1 MQPDPWD
8 DGNYSM
14 PQSEQ
19 QFPQAQ
25 QYLAGTPQAMEY
37 PIYLPPPSSTP
48 KIIGILFIIYG
59 LISGL
64 GVLSPLEPILTGD
77 GGTLA
82 LQIAMITAVSALVLA
97 GTSIV
102 GGYWL
107 TNYQRRGVQLI
118 IVGILI
124 SSALTFL
131 TYYLGDDGG
140 LGESFRFEESTAFG
154 ILSVT
159 LGIVTVVCG
168 LFAAIPILTSSAG
181 LDRSSLFSRLK

>member
-1 MQPDPWD
+1 MQPNPWD
-8 DGNYSM
+8 DGDYSI
-14 PQSEQ
+14 PQTGQ
-19 QFPQAQ
+19 QFPQGQ
-25 QYLAGTPQAMEY
+25 QYLEGTPQSIGY
-37 PIYLPPPSSTP
+37 PIYLQPPSSTP

-59 LISGL
+59 LINGL

-82 LQIAMITAVSALVLA
+82 LQIAMITAVSSLVLA

-140 LGESFRFEESTAFG
+140 LGESFRVEESTAFG

>member
-82 LQIAMITAVSALVLA
+82 FQIAMFTAVSSLVSA
-97 GTSIV
+97 GTGIL

-107 TNYQRRGVQLI
+107 TNYQRRGVHLI
-118 IVGILI
+118 VVGILI

-131 TYYLGDDGG
+131 TYSIGDDGG
-140 LGESFRFEESTAFG
+140 LGESLQIDESTAFG

-159 LGIVTVVCG
+159 LGIITVVCG
-168 LFAAIPILTSSAG
+168 LVAAIPILTSSAG